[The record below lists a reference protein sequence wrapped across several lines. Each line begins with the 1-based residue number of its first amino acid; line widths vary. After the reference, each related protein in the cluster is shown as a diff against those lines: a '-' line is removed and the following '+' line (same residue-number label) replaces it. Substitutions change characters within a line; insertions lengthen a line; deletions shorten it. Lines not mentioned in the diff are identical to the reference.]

1 MAERQVFIP
10 INMRVDVKTVEFTWH
25 PGLSKEQKQKSVR
38 SLHKASC
45 EQYKF
50 NNILEVSTKSES
62 SLGRKL
68 SAFNLKK
75 EVHGKMCD
83 LESVYQGSKV
93 FENGGPFTD
102 LYEQSALSAKQDKR
116 ITESGNLISFKFE
129 NDSWETEPQKAFYN
143 WLYIKSLMD
152 SFTNKKSL
160 INQLSKFDAFTDIE
174 FNHAKSINCQAH
186 ALACFKL
193 LSEDNKLD
201 LLDDRVAFLKILKDM
216 DSNAQFSIF

>member
-1 MAERQVFIP
+1 MAERQIFIP
-10 INMRVDVKTVEFTWH
+10 INNKVEVKTIEFTWH
-25 PGLSKEQKQKSVR
+25 PGLSKQQKQKSVR
-38 SLHKASC
+38 SLHEASI
-45 EQYKF
+45 EQYNL
-50 NNILEVSTKSES
+50 NNILEVSTKSEL

-75 EVHGKMCD
+75 KVNERMSD

-93 FENGGPFTD
+93 FENGGPYTD
-102 LYEQSALSAKQDKR
+102 LYEEPALFAKQDKR
-116 ITESGNLISFKFE
+116 MTESGNLISFKFE
-129 NDSWETEPQKAFYN
+129 DDAWETEPQKAFYN

-152 SFTNKKSL
+152 SFPDKESL

-193 LSEDNKLD
+193 LSETNKFD
-201 LLDDRVAFLKILKDM
+201 ILDDRLAFLEILKSM
-216 DSNAQFSIF
+216 DSEDQYSIF